1 MKFQQ
6 DPSHGIYRLQC
17 IILKQPDAME
27 FPLFSEFLLWVTGK
41 FHWLNLTI
49 EVVSRKIHFNGD
61 EGFIPREV
69 SQKSPAMKNFT
80 MNAKVCKAGNNPC
93 EGIFL
98 WIFP

>member
-1 MKFQQ
+1 
-6 DPSHGIYRLQC
+6 
-17 IILKQPDAME
+17 ME

-80 MNAKVCKAGNNPC
+80 MNAAD
-93 EGIFL
+93 ERFL
-98 WIFP
+98 VMTLLFSALLLMELLKM